1 MSGRRQRQV
10 SQSVGLFI
18 LLTLPSAD
26 VLAVRKPRIKSSNF
40 GGTANMI
47 LNRYSEKKDFI

>member
-1 MSGRRQRQV
+1 MA

-26 VLAVRKPRIKSSNF
+26 LLAVRKSRIKSSNL
-40 GGTANMI
+40 GPIASKIHN
-47 LNRYSEKKDFI
+47 